1 MRVVPAKQMR
11 KLCVSGVESLTRL
24 GESSPCG
31 EGPKEEHEINKFKD
45 GHAMKTTK
53 ANHVSACFSWLNRGK
68 NNKLQKF
75 RNKVRKASAN

>member
-1 MRVVPAKQMR
+1 MRELVRIVPAKQIG

-31 EGPKEEHEINKFKD
+31 EGPKEEHEQKLLSICINKFKD

-53 ANHVSACFSWLNRGK
+53 ANHVSACFS
-68 NNKLQKF
+68 
-75 RNKVRKASAN
+75 